1 MRENNKKKPNK
12 MESSSQKLTPPE
24 KAHIEELLKS
34 AMTEYATKQVK
45 IIKDKQELAHKVS
58 GIVSE
63 FLGPFIL
70 MGYDTKGEP
79 FNIIHA
85 QSQLDIDAITTA
97 VNKFIMGVTGHE
109 NL

>member
-1 MRENNKKKPNK
+1 MRENNKKKPVK
-12 MESSSQKLTPPE
+12 MQSAAQKLTPPE

-34 AMTEYATKQVK
+34 AMTEYASKQVK
-45 IIKDKQELAHKVS
+45 VIKDKQELAQKIS

-70 MGYDTKGEP
+70 MGYDTKGET

-85 QSQLDIDAITTA
+85 HSQMDLDAITTA
-97 VNKFIMGVTGHE
+97 VNKFLMGISGSEPV
-109 NL
+109 